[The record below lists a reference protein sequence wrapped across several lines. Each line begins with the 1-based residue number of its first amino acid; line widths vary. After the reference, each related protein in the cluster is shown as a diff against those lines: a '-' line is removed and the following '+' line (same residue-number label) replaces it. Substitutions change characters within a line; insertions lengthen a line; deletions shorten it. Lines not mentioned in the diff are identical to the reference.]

1 MKLSL
6 GLEIKTSYHLQL
18 RRVTTGEVIQDI
30 RPKNLI
36 LKQFLNN
43 IGLTNSQS
51 YGNMFAL
58 WGIGVGRGSGTPAN
72 TDTGMFTQLWI
83 PGAEH
88 TTVPVS
94 SVTTVFND
102 EKTIGTAT
110 ITTTFPA
117 SASYVGVITELG
129 IMAKTNSRG
138 NTLFITHALLQ
149 DSEGN
154 PISINKT
161 DLDELL
167 ITAILQVSLTATDF
181 VVMPLTV
188 SKFGGL
194 VRSTGDADRLLYK
207 NFLHMGRTKK
217 NLMGA
222 NAGTVSGDYSSDSN
236 IQWNTLTPGMTW
248 DSANMKMVATNSR
261 ILADA
266 GNVHYFNSLCLNYF
280 GCWPL
285 PNANI
290 FPFYTINDISIGVGD
305 GTTKIFNNPLN
316 YFVENSEV
324 ITVGGVTLTRGTD
337 YTIDFENNASGL
349 LELSAGNL
357 AVGSSDADAVVDQT
371 TYYPLFKA
379 CDGSSI
385 QCSDTGNRLSATKPL
400 ILSLTTA
407 KKVNTLRLIHFNRK
421 RSDYNYNENLTS
433 ASFKLSYSNDNV
445 TYTEIITTG
454 LFDADTGQTFT
465 FNTVSAKYFKLEVV
479 DEPYL
484 STNEYYYYY
493 YDNMSSTDTDMPFLG
508 YIGDATIVFTTAPAD
523 QAEIK
528 MSVQMDRPFKNANFV
543 IDVTGDFNLTI

>member
-30 RPKNLI
+30 KPKNLI

-43 IGLTNSQS
+43 TGLTSSQS
-51 YGNMFAL
+51 GNMFAL
-58 WGIGVGRGSGTPAN
+58 WGIGVGKGSGTPAN
-72 TDTGMFTQLWI
+72 TDTEMFTQLWI
-83 PGAEH
+83 PGAAH

-129 IMAKTNSRG
+129 IMAKTNNYW
-138 NTLFITHALLQ
+138 NTLTFITHALLQ

-222 NAGTVSGDYSSDSN
+222 NAGTAYDSN
-236 IQWNTLTPGMTW
+236 VQWNTLSPGMTW

-421 RSDYNYNENLTS
+421 RTGNTSAESLTS

-445 TYTEIITTG
+445 TYTEAITTG
-454 LFDADTGQTFT
+454 LFNASTGQTFT

-484 STNEYYYYY
+484 STNEYYYCGT
-493 YDNMSSTDTDMPFLG
+493 MSSTDTDMPFLG
-508 YIGDATIVFTTAPAD
+508 YIGNATIVFTTAPAD
-523 QAEIK
+523 KAEIK
-528 MSVQMDRPFKNANFV
+528 MSVQMDRPFKNSNYV

>member
-72 TDTGMFTQLWI
+72 TDTEMFTQLWI

-129 IMAKTNSRG
+129 IMAKTDSNN

-194 VRSTGDADRLLYK
+194 VRSTGGADQLLYK

-222 NAGTVSGDYSSDSN
+222 NAGTVSGDYSDDYN
-236 IQWNTLTPGMTW
+236 VQWNTLSPGMTW

-261 ILADA
+261 ILAGA

-337 YTIDFENNASGL
+337 YAIDFENNASGL

-400 ILSLTTA
+400 ILSLITA

-421 RSDYNYNENLTS
+421 RSDCDYDENLTS

-454 LFDADTGQTFT
+454 LFDAYTGQTFT
-465 FNTVSAKYFKLEVV
+465 FNTVSAKYFKVEVV

-484 STNEYYYYY
+484 STNEYYYC
-493 YDNMSSTDTDMPFLG
+493 DTKSSTDTDMPFLG
-508 YIGDATIVFTTAPAD
+508 YIGNATIVFTTAPAD
-523 QAEIK
+523 KAEIK
-528 MSVQMDRPFKNANFV
+528 MSVQMDRPFKNSNYV
-543 IDVTGDFNLTI
+543 IDVTGDFNLPI